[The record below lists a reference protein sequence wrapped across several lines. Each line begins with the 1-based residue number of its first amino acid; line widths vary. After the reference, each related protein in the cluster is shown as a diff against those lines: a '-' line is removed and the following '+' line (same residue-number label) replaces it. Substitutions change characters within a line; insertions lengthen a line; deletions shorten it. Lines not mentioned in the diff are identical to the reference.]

1 MSKLWQRIGA
11 VLRRRVCAPDIKLDL
26 ELIKLHQVSS
36 REAKFERVKDGLP
49 VDPAQELFARACGML
64 AVLLQQDLVDFHCPD
79 AMGVSPAQVSTTLQG
94 ELSCNTII
102 CCNGPVMYTGMV
114 YYGSGGANPNPS
126 LLPSVDHA
134 GQN

>member
-79 AMGVSPAQVSTTLQG
+79 ATGVNPAQVSTTLQG
-94 ELSCNTII
+94 ELSCNT
-102 CCNGPVMYTGMV
+102 T
-114 YYGSGGANPNPS
+114 
-126 LLPSVDHA
+126 
-134 GQN
+134 